1 MIRLVIVALT
11 IVLFLILSIP
21 VLIIE
26 WIIGK
31 FNPRARDISSLRI
44 IQGVFRLIFWETG
57 SHLTVIGEENIPKDE
72 TVLYV
77 GNHRSYF
84 DVVTAYSRCPDLT
97 GFVAKDNL
105 QKILKE
111 IRKDDAFDMEEA
123 LRQKLGDLCE
133 TYYVENADKI
143 IDSLV
148 QMFFELTATNNPELE
163 GRLFF
168 NRLSHNQQEI
178 KTLLV
183 TELLEIKNELS
194 FISEVSY
201 GLRK

>member
-1 MIRLVIVALT
+1 
-11 IVLFLILSIP
+11 
-21 VLIIE
+21 
-26 WIIGK
+26 
-31 FNPRARDISSLRI
+31 
-44 IQGVFRLIFWETG
+44 
-57 SHLTVIGEENIPKDE
+57 
-72 TVLYV
+72 
-77 GNHRSYF
+77 
-84 DVVTAYSRCPDLT
+84 
-97 GFVAKDNL
+97 
-105 QKILKE
+105 
-111 IRKDDAFDMEEA
+111 MEEA

-168 NRLSHNQQEI
+168 NRLSRNQQEI

-194 FISEVSY
+194 FISQVSY
-201 GLRK
+201 GLVMMRIYLLGT

>member
-1 MIRLVIVALT
+1 MTMDVSLVIGGLKGILKNLCDNYSDSIIGQAASTSRDYLKNRNVDSKINEAASCLT
-11 IVLFLILSIP
+11 GLKCRDNTLFL
-21 VLIIE
+21 
-26 WIIGK
+26 
-31 FNPRARDISSLRI
+31 N
-44 IQGVFRLIFWETG
+44 
-57 SHLTVIGEENIPKDE
+57 
-72 TVLYV
+72 
-77 GNHRSYF
+77 
-84 DVVTAYSRCPDLT
+84 DLQAA
-97 GFVAKDNL
+97 FSKDNL

-168 NRLSHNQQEI
+168 NRLSRNQQEI

-201 GLRK
+201 GLRKSDSERVYTENGTVCIFR

>member
-1 MIRLVIVALT
+1 
-11 IVLFLILSIP
+11 
-21 VLIIE
+21 
-26 WIIGK
+26 
-31 FNPRARDISSLRI
+31 
-44 IQGVFRLIFWETG
+44 
-57 SHLTVIGEENIPKDE
+57 
-72 TVLYV
+72 
-77 GNHRSYF
+77 
-84 DVVTAYSRCPDLT
+84 
-97 GFVAKDNL
+97 
-105 QKILKE
+105 
-111 IRKDDAFDMEEA
+111 MEEA

-168 NRLSHNQQEI
+168 NRLSRNQQEI

-194 FISEVSY
+194 FNIRSLLWVKKI
-201 GLRK
+201 RF